1 MEGEREREKTERSV
15 EVERG
20 SATEREPSRLSR
32 TKKIQI
38 LTAASPRHKAP
49 FRLIPLD
56 EVLVAAQQA
65 EQQVR
70 DKILRQRDRGDDAK
84 DEEQERHFSI
94 FSVD

>member
-1 MEGEREREKTERSV
+1 MAPWERSFFARDLPIPERGGGEEVGVLEGEREREKTERSV

-49 FRLIPLD
+49 FRLVPLD
-56 EVLVAAQQA
+56 EVLVAT
-65 EQQVR
+65 
-70 DKILRQRDRGDDAK
+70 
-84 DEEQERHFSI
+84 
-94 FSVD
+94 